1 MTKHSLIMENWRRFL
16 KEEEEKEQTFQE
28 ALENVPLEEGGGLVA
43 AFMAL
48 VGMSGEMPQDMQGVE
63 INDQNYTIEQI
74 AQAHNKL
81 EKLSDKHAS
90 GVKAGQEALV
100 DAVHDA
106 IVLERDS
113 DGDGFYELTND
124 NWSSSNNEG
133 LVYGSMVL
141 KHVTKSAQ
149 PDAKQDTGSPDT
161 GEFKDV
167 RSGKATNVDVM
178 AAMLINSGQSKIM
191 TPEKRLAKA
200 KKLLEIGNSDQG
212 NMSPETKQA
221 LEKFIAN
228 GGK

>member
-1 MTKHSLIMENWRRFL
+1 MTKQKLIMENWRRFL
-16 KEEEEKEQTFQE
+16 KEQKEETFEE
-28 ALENVPLEEGGGLVA
+28 ALENTPIEEGGGLVA

-63 INDQNYTIEQI
+63 INGQNYTIEQM

-81 EKLSDKHAS
+81 EKLTGKEKHAS
-90 GVKAGQEALV
+90 AAEDGQEALV

-106 IVLERDS
+106 IVLERDA

-124 NWSSSNNEG
+124 NWSGSYQQG
-133 LVYGSMVL
+133 LVYGSMAL
-141 KHVTKSAQ
+141 KTVTKASQ
-149 PDAKQDTGSPDT
+149 PDAGQDTGSPDT
-161 GEFKDV
+161 GELKDV
-167 RSGKATNVDVM
+167 RGAKATNVDAM